1 VVPDPPTLEPL
12 DRQAITARLAGA
24 GSMRADIEHVIA
36 AVPKAATADEF
47 RHAILDENA
56 ARKGTGTSRM
66 WTWKRLKLRYAL
78 DRPGTVEF
86 AAFRRAMRD
95 PDPAARGLSAMLMF
109 ARLDRLFREATLE
122 LLGPRLGRPGEV
134 VDANE
139 VRDYVDGARRAAG
152 LEWSAESI
160 ASTANH
166 LASSWK
172 DFGLV
177 EGSKAR
183 RIVRPRPSNAT
194 IRFAVELGKAEGRT
208 DRQVLD
214 APWLRLLGMDFAAAE
229 VALRG
234 AARDGVLQY
243 RAQADVVEITLPADE
258 G

>member
-1 VVPDPPTLEPL
+1 
-12 DRQAITARLAGA
+12 
-24 GSMRADIEHVIA
+24 MRAEMEHVIA
-36 AVPKAATADEF
+36 AVDQGATAADY
-47 RHAILDENA
+47 RRAILDDNA
-56 ARKGTGTSRM
+56 ARKGTGTARM
-66 WTWKRLKLRYAL
+66 WAWKRLKLRYAL

-122 LLGPRLGRPGEV
+122 LLVPQLGRPGEV
-134 VDANE
+134 VDADE
-139 VRDYVDGARRAAG
+139 VRHYVDKARRAAG
-152 LEWSAESI
+152 LEWSGESMK
-160 ASTANH
+160 STAHH

-177 EGSKAR
+177 EGSKTR

-214 APWLRLLGMDFAAAE
+214 APWFRLLGMDSPAADA
-229 VALRG
+229 ALRG

-243 RAQADVVEITLPADE
+243 RALADVVEITLPVDE